1 MAGISMTNPKKL
13 AACFREAGFEWDITH
28 FDQRLIAQKLVY
40 LLEELGVRLGYKGTF
55 SFYLR
60 GTYSPTLTK
69 DLFQMQGQDHD
80 ETELKLSAADRA
92 RIARLVSTVQ
102 LRPHMLEVMA
112 AYRFLR
118 TQGKSEDEAIRKIK
132 ATKPF
137 ISERDVAIG
146 ISKCKGI
153 FPEIAPRDLEE
164 LDQEMAP
171 WDAATRED
179 E

>member
-1 MAGISMTNPKKL
+1 MTNPRKV
-13 AACFREAGFEWDITH
+13 AACFNEAGFDFNITH
-28 FDQRLIAQKLVY
+28 FDHRLIAQKVVY
-40 LLEELGVRLGYKGTF
+40 LLEELGVRLGYKSTF

-69 DLFQMQGQDHD
+69 DLFSMQE
-80 ETELKLSAADRA
+80 ETRGKVIEPLTAADRG
-92 RIARLVSTVQ
+92 RIAKLVSSVE

-118 TQGKSEDEAIRKIK
+118 NQGKSEDEAIRAIK

-153 FPEIAPRDLEE
+153 FPEIAAQDLASLDEE
-164 LDQEMAP
+164 MTP
-171 WDAATRED
+171 WDSASRDD